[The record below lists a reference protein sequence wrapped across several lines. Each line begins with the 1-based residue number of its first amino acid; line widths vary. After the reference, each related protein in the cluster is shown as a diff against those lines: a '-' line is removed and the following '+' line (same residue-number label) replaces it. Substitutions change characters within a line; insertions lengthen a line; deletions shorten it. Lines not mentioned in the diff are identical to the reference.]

1 MKAHPSKLEIY
12 STQNSKNSQKFT
24 QKLTQTISK
33 YHLQNAQI
41 HPYCISTDCMVH
53 LSLGALL
60 LFKIL
65 IDTVWYSKG
74 GSGCES
80 LEWIRDP
87 RVVG

>member
-1 MKAHPSKLEIY
+1 
-12 STQNSKNSQKFT
+12 
-24 QKLTQTISK
+24 
-33 YHLQNAQI
+33 
-41 HPYCISTDCMVH
+41 MVY

-65 IDTVWYSKG
+65 IDTVRYSKG

-80 LEWIRDP
+80 LDEWIRDP